1 MRKCNYGKK
10 FTGAMHFYTIK
21 NVSRET
27 LKIPEGF
34 HMKHFKGRFLAKIGQ
49 RIHIFCEKLW

>member
-1 MRKCNYGKK
+1 
-10 FTGAMHFYTIK
+10 MHFYTIK

-49 RIHIFCEKLW
+49 RNHIFCEKLW